1 MASFG
6 HELAAN
12 VGVVTAFLLA
22 WALAQDWL
30 FARGRLFRNIAM
42 GLFMGAASM
51 ASMMLAIRIA
61 PGVIFDLR
69 HAPVA
74 LAGLF
79 GGPVAAVIAAGIAG
93 AYRLVYGGT
102 GMPAGIVAIA
112 MSMLIGVVAHIA
124 FARRRIETLHVFVVA
139 FFVASAALLAAL
151 TLPNSASLTP
161 GIVQMALIIFGATMG
176 AGWMI
181 CRAQRQAAL
190 RNLWRVALMQAPDF
204 HYVKDRSGVF
214 AAVNEAV
221 AHFNGFDV
229 PARMIGKSDF
239 DLTDHERA
247 TELFRVEQ
255 EIMRTGVPLLDHQ
268 EQLTGSDGRELWFAT
283 SKVPIH
289 DADGETIGIAGVTR
303 DITEHQR
310 MEAALT
316 DSRNL
321 LRYAVEGMSDGL
333 AMFDRTGHLVYSN
346 DRYRAMFP
354 LTGEMRQPG
363 AHMRDILRHVVAT
376 GEQLNLGDPEA
387 WIRMVLGTFRMGGE
401 EQVSLLD
408 GRWLHI
414 RTRPTEHGAAM
425 VVVSDVTTLKK
436 AEGEL
441 LSLTS
446 QLRVLADTD
455 GLTGLMN
462 RRSFDARIE
471 AEVARSRDEKR
482 PLSLVLFDVDHFK
495 SYNDTLGHPA
505 GDECLKLIAR
515 CVKSSLLRPD
525 DVVARYGGEE
535 FVAILPDTDE
545 DSAFLVAERARA
557 ALAELRLPHAE
568 SRTGMV
574 TLSAGLATYVPDAA
588 SCTAFQLL
596 SRADEALYQAKAA
609 GRNRVMGWH
618 PRHSER
624 AAS

>member
-1 MASFG
+1 M
-6 HELAAN
+6 
-12 VGVVTAFLLA
+12 
-22 WALAQDWL
+22 
-30 FARGRLFRNIAM
+30 
-42 GLFMGAASM
+42 
-51 ASMMLAIRIA
+51 
-61 PGVIFDLR
+61 
-69 HAPVA
+69 
-74 LAGLF
+74 
-79 GGPVAAVIAAGIAG
+79 
-93 AYRLVYGGT
+93 
-102 GMPAGIVAIA
+102 
-112 MSMLIGVVAHIA
+112 
-124 FARRRIETLHVFVVA
+124 
-139 FFVASAALLAAL
+139 
-151 TLPNSASLTP
+151 
-161 GIVQMALIIFGATMG
+161 
-176 AGWMI
+176 
-181 CRAQRQAAL
+181 
-190 RNLWRVALMQAPDF
+190 
-204 HYVKDRSGVF
+204 
-214 AAVNEAV
+214 
-221 AHFNGFDV
+221 
-229 PARMIGKSDF
+229 
-239 DLTDHERA
+239 
-247 TELFRVEQ
+247 
-255 EIMRTGVPLLDHQ
+255 
-268 EQLTGSDGRELWFAT
+268 
-283 SKVPIH
+283 
-289 DADGETIGIAGVTR
+289 
-303 DITEHQR
+303 
-310 MEAALT
+310 
-316 DSRNL
+316 
-321 LRYAVEGMSDGL
+321 RYAVEGMSDGL

-363 AHMRDILRHVVAT
+363 AHMRDILQHVVAT

-574 TLSAGLATYVPDAA
+574 TLSAGLATYAPDAA